1 MQMLNPK
8 RILLVDD
15 NAAIHEDFRKV
26 LVAKESDEV
35 IDALKADLFGEVS
48 AKQCNVNGFIL
59 DSAYQ
64 GEAALE
70 LVKQSLQDNSPYAMA
85 FVDIRMPPGLD
96 GITTIQKI
104 WELDPDMQIV
114 ICTVHTDYSWEEI
127 LKKFNYSNNFLILKK
142 PFEVVEIRQMVAA
155 LTQKWFLHKEVQY
168 QNEHLQNLM
177 AEFEALKA
185 LKKQGEKIE

>member
-26 LVAKESDEV
+26 LVAKGCDKA
-35 IDALKADLFGEVS
+35 IDALKADLFGELS
-48 AKQCNVNGFIL
+48 AKQCNIDGFAL

-64 GEAALE
+64 GEAAIE
-70 LVKQSLQDNSPYAMA
+70 LVKQSLQDNCPYAMA

-114 ICTVHTDYSWEEI
+114 ICTVHTDFSWEEI

-142 PFEVVEIRQMVAA
+142 PFEVVEIRQMAAA

-177 AEFEALKA
+177 AEHEALKA
-185 LKKQGEKIE
+185 TKKRGEKIE

>member
-8 RILLVDD
+8 RILLIDD

-26 LVAKESDEV
+26 LVTKGCDEV
-35 IDALKADLFGEVS
+35 MDALKADLFGEVS
-48 AKQCNVNGFIL
+48 AKQCNVNGFTL

-70 LVKQSLQDNSPYAMA
+70 LVKQSLQDNCPYAMA
-85 FVDIRMPPGLD
+85 FVDIHMPPGLD

-114 ICTVHTDYSWEEI
+114 ICTAHTDYSWEEI
-127 LKKFNYSNNFLILKK
+127 LKKFNYSNNILILKK
-142 PFEVVEIRQMVAA
+142 PFEVVEIRQMAAA

-168 QNEHLQNLM
+168 QNEHLQNLI
-177 AEFEALKA
+177 AEYEA